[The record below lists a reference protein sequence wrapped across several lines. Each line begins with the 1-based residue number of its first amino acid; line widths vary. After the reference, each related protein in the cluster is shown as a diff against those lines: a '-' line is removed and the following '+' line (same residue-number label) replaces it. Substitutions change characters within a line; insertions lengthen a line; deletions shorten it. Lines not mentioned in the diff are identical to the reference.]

1 MFDRSSPLNPRGN
14 ARRTRAER
22 RRQSEENNP
31 PPPHP
36 PCENKHHGHCMYYIT
51 RLMAWD
57 YGDFPRRLV
66 TVRDVTE
73 DGWFYID
80 DGDRTMR
87 WWHHDAPRIAWGIDR
102 FDGVFC
108 RVGDTHFLTA
118 GPTGFGPWSNC
129 ADEPSPCQSDR
140 FTAGDLRL

>member
-1 MFDRSSPLNPRGN
+1 MPDRSSPLNPRGN

-66 TVRDVTE
+66 TVRGVTE

-102 FDGVFC
+102 FNGAFC
-108 RVGDTHFLTA
+108 RVGDTHFLIA

-129 ADEPSPCQSDR
+129 ADEPSPCRPDR
-140 FTAGDLRL
+140 LHGS

>member
-1 MFDRSSPLNPRGN
+1 MSDRSSPLNPRGN

-102 FDGVFC
+102 FNGAFC
-108 RVGDTHFLTA
+108 RVGDTHFLIA
-118 GPTGFGPWSNC
+118 GPTGFGACCNC
-129 ADEPSPCQSDR
+129 ADEPAPCRPDR
-140 FTAGDLRL
+140 LLGS

>member
-102 FDGVFC
+102 FDGAFC
-108 RVGDTHFLTA
+108 RVGDTHFLIA
-118 GPTGFGPWSNC
+118 GPTGFGACCNC
-129 ADEPSPCQSDR
+129 ADEPSPCRPDR
-140 FTAGDLRL
+140 

>member
-1 MFDRSSPLNPRGN
+1 MSDRSSPPNPRGN

-31 PPPHP
+31 HP
-36 PCENKHHGHCMYYIT
+36 PCPPRPPCETFHLGHVTHWIPVLRVY
-51 RLMAWD
+51 AD
-57 YGDFPRRLV
+57 APRRLV

-73 DGWFYID
+73 DGWFHID

-87 WWHHDAPRIAWGIDR
+87 WWHHDPPRIAWGIDR

-118 GPTGFGPWSNC
+118 GPTGFDAWCNC
-129 ADEPSPCQSDR
+129 ADEPSPCRPDR
-140 FTAGDLRL
+140 

>member
-1 MFDRSSPLNPRGN
+1 
-14 ARRTRAER
+14 
-22 RRQSEENNP
+22 
-31 PPPHP
+31 
-36 PCENKHHGHCMYYIT
+36 MYYIT

-73 DGWFYID
+73 DGWIYID

-102 FDGVFC
+102 FNGAFC
-108 RVGDTHFLTA
+108 RVGDTHFLIA
-118 GPTGFGPWSNC
+118 GPTGFGACCNC
-129 ADEPSPCQSDR
+129 ADEPSPCRPDR
-140 FTAGDLRL
+140 LHGS

>member
-1 MFDRSSPLNPRGN
+1 MSDRSSPLNPRGN

-22 RRQSEENNP
+22 RRQSGENNP
-31 PPPHP
+31 PPARP
-36 PCENKHHGHCMYYIT
+36 PCETFHLGHVTHWIPVLRVYT
-51 RLMAWD
+51 DA
-57 YGDFPRRLV
+57 PRRLV
-66 TVRDVTE
+66 TVRGVTE

-102 FDGVFC
+102 FDGAFC

-129 ADEPSPCQSDR
+129 ADEPSPCQPDR
-140 FTAGDLRL
+140 FTGW

>member
-1 MFDRSSPLNPRGN
+1 MFDRSSPLNPLGN

-73 DGWFYID
+73 DGWFHID

-102 FDGVFC
+102 FNGAFC
-108 RVGDTHFLTA
+108 RVGDTHFLIA
-118 GPTGFGPWSNC
+118 GPTGFGACCNC
-129 ADEPSPCQSDR
+129 ADEPSPCRPDR
-140 FTAGDLRL
+140 LHGS

>member
-102 FDGVFC
+102 FNGAFC
-108 RVGDTHFLTA
+108 RVGDTHFLIA
-118 GPTGFGPWSNC
+118 GPTGFGACCNC
-129 ADEPSPCQSDR
+129 ADEPSPCRPDR
-140 FTAGDLRL
+140 LHGS

>member
-1 MFDRSSPLNPRGN
+1 MFDRSSPLNPLGN

-31 PPPHP
+31 HP
-36 PCENKHHGHCMYYIT
+36 PCPPRPPCETFHLGHVTHWIPVLRVYT
-51 RLMAWD
+51 DA
-57 YGDFPRRLV
+57 PRRLV
-66 TVRDVTE
+66 TVRGVTE

-108 RVGDTHFLTA
+108 RVGDTHFLIA
-118 GPTGFGPWSNC
+118 GPTGFGACCNC
-129 ADEPSPCQSDR
+129 ADEPSPCQPDG
-140 FTAGDLRL
+140 FTGW

>member
-1 MFDRSSPLNPRGN
+1 MIDRSSPLNPRGN

-102 FDGVFC
+102 FNGACC

-118 GPTGFGPWSNC
+118 GPTGFSAWCNC
-129 ADEPSPCQSDR
+129 ADEPSPCRPDR
-140 FTAGDLRL
+140 FTGW